1 MGRRLLRWLGLV
13 PLAGLTVL
21 VLLPV
26 LWMLSTSFQAS
37 EKMFQLAMEWI
48 PAVWH
53 PENYP
58 NALHRAPFPL
68 FFTNSLIVSTVVM
81 VGNVVFCTLAGYG
94 LAKFRFPGDRFALLA
109 ILSTLML
116 PLEVTLVPTFLI
128 VHSLGWLNTYQG
140 IFAPLLVDA
149 FGIFL
154 MRQFIQG
161 VPDELIDAARLDGA
175 SELRILVVIVAPLVA
190 PALAALALFAFVYH
204 WNSYLWPLT
213 VLRGQE
219 EQYPIVLSLGRLLS
233 YTGAAKN
240 TNLVMAG
247 ASLAVIPPLLV
258 FAFLQR
264 YFVRSISRSG
274 FGG

>member
-1 MGRRLLRWLGLV
+1 MTKGDAGGATRAGSTAEVMIEFNSGRVGPGTPGFKRLLWQLDESDEEV
-13 PLAGLTVL
+13 PL
-21 VLLPV
+21 
-26 LWMLSTSFQAS
+26 
-37 EKMFQLAMEWI
+37 
-48 PAVWH
+48 
-53 PENYP
+53 
-58 NALHRAPFPL
+58 
-68 FFTNSLIVSTVVM
+68 
-81 VGNVVFCTLAGYG
+81 CYG
-94 LAKFRFPGDRFALLA
+94 AD
-109 ILSTLML
+109 
-116 PLEVTLVPTFLI
+116 
-128 VHSLGWLNTYQG
+128 
-140 IFAPLLVDA
+140 
-149 FGIFL
+149 
-154 MRQFIQG
+154 
-161 VPDELIDAARLDGA
+161 VPDDA
-175 SELRILVVIVAPLVA
+175 EVAGM
-190 PALAALALFAFVYH
+190 FAFVFY